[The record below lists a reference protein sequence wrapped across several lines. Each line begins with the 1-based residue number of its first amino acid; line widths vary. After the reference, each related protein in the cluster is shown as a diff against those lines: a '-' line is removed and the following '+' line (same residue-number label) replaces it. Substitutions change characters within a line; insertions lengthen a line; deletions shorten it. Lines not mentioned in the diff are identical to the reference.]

1 MADFKEELLRLYDK
15 LVLTAELGDGMLK
28 ERLLEGLEDILS
40 QVKIPSEARTEHLP
54 IIYSQIDYE
63 AMTRL
68 SSRAKT
74 DKVRAFFNLN
84 GIHTYND
91 LLKKYHAHKNGGH
104 MTFED
109 FLTRNRGIGKGCF
122 QAINSLLQSVGIE
135 PDDDS

>member
-1 MADFKEELLRLYDK
+1 MYDK
-15 LVLTAELGDGMLK
+15 LVLTPELGDGMLK

-68 SSRAKT
+68 SSRAKA
-74 DKVRAFFNLN
+74 DKVRSFFNFK
-84 GIHTYND
+84 GIYTYND
-91 LLKKYHAHKNGGH
+91 LIKQYKSYKNSGT